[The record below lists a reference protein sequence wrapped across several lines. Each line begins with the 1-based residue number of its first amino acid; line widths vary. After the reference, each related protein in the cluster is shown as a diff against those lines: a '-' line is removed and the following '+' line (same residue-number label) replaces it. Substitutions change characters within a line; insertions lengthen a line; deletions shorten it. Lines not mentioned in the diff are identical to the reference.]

1 MCGAGCVLSTSVG
14 KRDWI
19 IIVLLTM
26 FLIGFLLWVSQLSS
40 VLGLGALLSLQFL
53 TYCALVEDVLDVIV
67 HARPDVLSLLASSL
81 SRHNSLHPGNS
92 MAGKDINLNIP
103 TLQ

>member
-1 MCGAGCVLSTSVG
+1 MCGAGCVLSTSAS

-26 FLIGFLLWVSQLSS
+26 FLIGFLLWVSHLSS
-40 VLGLGALLSLQFL
+40 VLGLGALMSLQFL
-53 TYCALVEDVLDVIV
+53 THCALVEDVLDVVV
-67 HARPDVLSLLASSL
+67 HARPDVLSLLASLL
-81 SRHNSLHPGNS
+81 SRHNSLHPGNI
-92 MAGKDINLNIP
+92 MAGKDIKLNIP

>member
-53 TYCALVEDVLDVIV
+53 THCALVEDVLDVVV
-67 HARPDVLSLLASSL
+67 HAIKGEGSVRDCD
-81 SRHNSLHPGNS
+81 R
-92 MAGKDINLNIP
+92 
-103 TLQ
+103 